1 MKEVE
6 VPTYYIVDTRRI
18 KIVFKRNFE
27 LI

>member
-6 VPTYYIVDTRRI
+6 VPIYYIVDTRRI
-18 KIVFKRNFE
+18 KIVFKRNFD